1 MINARPRINH
11 HVAIVCNNIL
21 ELRIVVWYNW
31 LNDDWRNV
39 KILKW
44 LGLAMFVFG
53 VFLFPSSISSLD
65 SSPTYKFNNQSNP
78 MIMDPIFDFDDFSG
92 ATYEIGGS
100 GSWSEPVT
108 GGGMTFV
115 AK

>member
-1 MINARPRINH
+1 MK
-11 HVAIVCNNIL
+11 
-21 ELRIVVWYNW
+21 RIV
-31 LNDDWRNV
+31 RRGV

-44 LGLAMFVFG
+44 LSLALFVLGIF
-53 VFLFPSSISSLD
+53 FLPSNISSSD

-92 ATYEIGGS
+92 ATYEIGAPGT
-100 GSWSEPVT
+100 WSEPVT